1 MSVEDRW
8 NEPNGSPRRIAEH
21 SNPRQA
27 ERTGNRSDEDAGNGS
42 GEEHINDDRDRYLA
56 SPDEAEPPALD
67 GLDRAMTTKPGGA
80 VDQGREADWRATTQP
95 VATSWSAPSS
105 PEGRE
110 TFAGKG
116 PKGYARADQRLLEEV
131 CERLTADAELDAG
144 DVTVVVRD
152 AEVTLDGTVHDR
164 PSKHRAEELSASV
177 SGVRAVH
184 NRLTAQRGLLSELG
198 ERLSRD

>member
-8 NEPNGSPRRIAEH
+8 NELNGSPRRIAEPA
-21 SNPRQA
+21 NPRQA
-27 ERTGNRSDEDAGNGS
+27 EGTGSGSEDAGNPS

-56 SPDEAEPPALD
+56 SPEEAEPPALD
-67 GLDRAMTTKPGGA
+67 GFDRVLTRKPEGA
-80 VDQGREADWRATTQP
+80 VSEARDADWRATTQP

-105 PEGRE
+105 QQSPQ

-116 PKGYARADQRLLEEV
+116 PKGYTRADQRLLEEV

-152 AEVTLDGTVHDR
+152 AEVTLDGTVPDR
-164 PSKHRAEELSASV
+164 HSKHLAEELSASV

-184 NRLTAQRGLLSELG
+184 NRLRAQRGLLSELG